1 LNPNGAGKISEVP
14 ALNTE
19 DAAREYRERLFP
31 LYTQFT
37 KKMKQLFKELI
48 TQLDISFTVEARPK
62 DPEEFRKKI
71 GRPEKHYV
79 NPLAEVSDFCG
90 VRVILHHIADT
101 KKVMSLVER
110 EFIVDPQYSHYK
122 KDQLEVD
129 RFGYL
134 TEAQLV
140 VTLRP
145 DRRCLPEWQPF
156 RDFKAEIQIRTII
169 QHAWDVISHDYD
181 YKVEADIPKELRRR
195 LFRLSALFE
204 LADEELDDFV
214 GEVRKK
220 IDAYKDSLAKG
231 ERKIEINVDSLRTYV
246 VTSREVQYWNNFLK
260 TDPDI
265 GHRVETW
272 GDLSR
277 DVRMAEFCGL
287 RSIEDLDSALRQARG
302 WGEKFFKRYY
312 AHYLAEHNVPRD
324 RVTTVVNGVV
334 NMLLVASF
342 ADKLDAKTLTKDF
355 GYGSTTI
362 LDIAREVRYRYK
374 LDSST
379 AG

>member
-1 LNPNGAGKISEVP
+1 
-14 ALNTE
+14 LNTE
-19 DAAREYRERLFP
+19 DAAKEYRERLFP
-31 LYTQFT
+31 LYSQFT
-37 KKMKQLFKELI
+37 RKMEHLLKELI
-48 TQLDISFTVEARPK
+48 TQLDVSFTVEARPK
-62 DPEEFRKKI
+62 GPDEFRKKI
-71 GRPEKHYV
+71 TRPDKHYV

-90 VRVILHHIADT
+90 VRVILHHMSDAEKAI
-101 KKVMSLVER
+101 SLVER
-110 EFIVDPQYSHYK
+110 EFVVDPQESYYK
-122 KDQLEVD
+122 KDRLEVD

-145 DRRCLPEWQPF
+145 DRASLSEWQPF
-156 RDFKAEIQIRTII
+156 KDFKAEIQIRTII

-204 LADEELDDFV
+204 LADEELDGFV

-220 IDAYKDSLAKG
+220 IDAYRDSLARG
-231 ERKIEINVDSLRTYV
+231 QRKIEINVNSLKTYIE
-246 VTSREVQYWNNFLK
+246 TSTEVGYWNNFLR

-287 RSIEDLDSALRQARG
+287 QSIEDIDSTLKQARG
-302 WGEKFFKRYY
+302 WGEEFFRRYY
-312 AHYLAEHNVPRD
+312 KSYLAKHGVRRD
-324 RVTTVVNGVV
+324 KVMTVVNGVV
-334 NMLLVASF
+334 NMLLIASF
-342 ADKLDAKTLTKDF
+342 ADRFDALSLTRDF
-355 GYGSTTI
+355 GYGTTMI
-362 LDIAREVRYRYK
+362 LDVAREVRDRR
-374 LDSST
+374 
-379 AG
+379 